1 MPSIVAVGCELW
13 NLHVRLED
21 FDLELRQTAQG
32 PMIIGE
38 ISTESSEA
46 AAALR
51 LVHDGARAL
60 A

>member
-51 LVHDGARAL
+51 LVH
-60 A
+60 